1 MGTLIVA
8 LTALASSG
16 VGLYLGAYLRK
27 KAENLATREDLDKL
41 VEQVRAVTTA
51 TKEIEARIS
60 DEAWNREKMW
70 ELKRDVLL
78 EAVKGLGDCF
88 QAFLGLCWAYQADS
102 RLIRAG
108 ELGDVDK
115 RVKKL
120 EEWGRAS
127 TDFMSSTCFLVSLVG
142 SKDLQAILAEF
153 GRVTRKI
160 AIEVS
165 GGNPE
170 AALERKKDLE
180 FIFGAVSG
188 VLEEELRA
196 GV

>member
-78 EAVKGLGDCF
+78 EAVKGLAIVFRRSWGCV
-88 QAFLGLCWAYQADS
+88 GLTRQ
-102 RLIRAG
+102 I
-108 ELGDVDK
+108 
-115 RVKKL
+115 
-120 EEWGRAS
+120 
-127 TDFMSSTCFLVSLVG
+127 VG
-142 SKDLQAILAEF
+142 
-153 GRVTRKI
+153 
-160 AIEVS
+160 
-165 GGNPE
+165 
-170 AALERKKDLE
+170 
-180 FIFGAVSG
+180 
-188 VLEEELRA
+188 
-196 GV
+196 